1 MQVSTT
7 ALVIGVYWLSL
18 LSAIPLV
25 AGDYV
30 GGTPH
35 DKPVDL
41 DNDSFQVAIDDVANP
56 FWFLKF
62 YAPWCG
68 HCKRLA
74 PILRDV
80 APQLKGK
87 MAIGKIDCT
96 QHKTVCSEHKVKGF
110 PTLKYSIDGEVFEY
124 PGGRDET
131 SIVAFAEKMSAPA
144 VTRIRR
150 LEEAKKFAYTDASQG
165 IIFLGSGKEN
175 SKLYQVFSKVA
186 RKKQASA
193 YFLWLDQLET
203 PTDDGRDNSYVD
215 RIEAE
220 IIEPRRWE
228 STGADDLTEETFGA
242 WVQDQNVPT
251 LATLTKNNFHKISRN
266 GRPLLMSIVD
276 IDNEALVAGVKAH
289 MMDFI
294 LKAPKKYVEKHYYG
308 VFDGKKWAKFLGQFG
323 VKQEDNP
330 QYLIL
335 APLNLPGEK
344 TYWRNETYTTLPDF
358 LQAVEDGSIPP
369 RSPQKVKF
377 SDDPFGWIT
386 EKFVQYLPF
395 SIIPIFML
403 LMVIILV
410 MTPSIEE
417 YENDIIE
424 DDDDLSEDES
434 KKTK

>member
-1 MQVSTT
+1 MV
-7 ALVIGVYWLSL
+7 
-18 LSAIPLV
+18 
-25 AGDYV
+25 
-30 GGTPH
+30 
-35 DKPVDL
+35 VDL
-41 DNDSFQVAIDDVANP
+41 CRAND
-56 FWFLKF
+56 F
-62 YAPWCG
+62 YVTQQQQRQ
-68 HCKRLA
+68 HNSKRIA
-74 PILRDV
+74 PILKTV

-124 PGGRDET
+124 PGGRDEK
-131 SIVAFAEKMSAPA
+131 SIIAFAEKMSSPA
-144 VTRIRR
+144 VIPIRR
-150 LEEAKKFAYTDASQG
+150 LEEAKNFAYTNASQG
-165 IIFLGSGKEN
+165 IVFLGSGKEN
-175 SKLYQVFSKVA
+175 SKLFQVFSKVA

-193 YFLWLDQLET
+193 YFLWLDQFET

-228 STGADDLTEETFGA
+228 TTDADDLNEEIFGA

-276 IDNEALVAGVKAH
+276 IENEELVAGVKAH

-323 VKQEDNP
+323 VRKEDNP

-335 APLNLPGEK
+335 APLDLPGEK

-369 RSPQKVKF
+369 RSPQKLKF
-377 SDDPFGWIT
+377 NDDPFGWMT

-403 LMVIILV
+403 LIVIVLV

-417 YENDIIE
+417 YEYQDEMIE
-424 DDDDLSEDES
+424 DDLSEDES